1 MRHREPAAN
10 TSPPSPIRADRRHPS
25 ATSTQAVTPLHDPA
39 QTSDLQA
46 TLSAGGA
53 AGITMR
59 RMALLRNLEQ
69 SLSGL
74 VEGTVGRVF
83 RTEVR
88 PTEIARKLARE
99 MEINKRV
106 SLSRTYAPTD
116 YIVYLSPEDRARYAG
131 VEHSIAEELGAYL
144 LEHAR
149 RERLV
154 LVRRPLV
161 EFRTDQRLRL
171 GEFGIEARTAPI
183 SAEEAPPRQEPQQP
197 AQRPE
202 PRRQPQPEPAAP
214 QPAAIDPIDEAPY
227 EDPYAGD
234 PFGGDDVAQPQDYL
248 DDDEP
253 YGPPSHHEPRPAS
266 APPHHADDWLDPV
279 DDWEVDPPVQ
289 PAAAT
294 PPAPAPQPV
303 VPAAPIPPA
312 PRPDPAPLGTPW
324 VDPTLRGA
332 QSSPPMAPPQPAPAR
347 RPPLVLVL
355 DGAVHEIHGDHAI
368 IGRSRKSDLV
378 VSDPSVSRQ
387 HVELRRDAQGWF
399 AVDLGS
405 TNGSAVDGQPLTT
418 PRRLMPGARIEVGH
432 ASSVIEVR

>member
-1 MRHREPAAN
+1 
-10 TSPPSPIRADRRHPS
+10 
-25 ATSTQAVTPLHDPA
+25 
-39 QTSDLQA
+39 
-46 TLSAGGA
+46 
-53 AGITMR
+53 
-59 RMALLRNLEQ
+59 MALLRNLEQ

-183 SAEEAPPRQEPQQP
+183 SAEEAPPRQEPRQP
-197 AQRPE
+197 EPRPE
-202 PRRQPQPEPAAP
+202 PRRPAPEPAAYEP
-214 QPAAIDPIDEAPY
+214 EPVAAAIDPVDDAPY
-227 EDPYAGD
+227 ADPYAGD
-234 PFGGDDVAQPQDYL
+234 PFGGNDVAQPQDL
-248 DDDEP
+248 IDDDEP
-253 YGPPSHHEPRPAS
+253 YGPPSHHEP
-266 APPHHADDWLDPV
+266 APQPHHGDDWLDPV
-279 DDWEVDPPVQ
+279 DDWEVDQPVA
-289 PAAAT
+289 PA
-294 PPAPAPQPV
+294 PPAHAAPPAPQPI

-312 PRPDPAPLGTPW
+312 PRADPAPLGTPW
-324 VDPTLRGA
+324 VDPSLRGA
-332 QSSPPMAPPQPAPAR
+332 QSAPPIAPPQPPAER

-368 IGRSRKSDLV
+368 IGRSRKSDVV

-387 HVELRRDAQGWF
+387 HVELRRDAQGWY
-399 AVDLGS
+399 AMDLGS
-405 TNGSAVDGQPLTT
+405 TNGSTIDGQPLTS
-418 PRRLMPGARIEVGH
+418 PRRLAPGARIEVGH
-432 ASSVIEVR
+432 ASAVIEVR